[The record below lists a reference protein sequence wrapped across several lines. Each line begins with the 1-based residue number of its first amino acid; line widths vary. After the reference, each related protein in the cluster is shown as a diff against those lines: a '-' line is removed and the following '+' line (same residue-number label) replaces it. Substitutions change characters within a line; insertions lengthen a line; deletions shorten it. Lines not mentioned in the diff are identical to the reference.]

1 MRRGQHATG
10 DSSFGR
16 SAGVSVGRGAIL
28 IAVAFVI
35 GLILLQK
42 TDKTPRAVRTTPNA
56 TPTTAPNLTFPTTV
70 TTTGGHAPSTV
81 KVLVANGTNTP
92 GAASRVVPPLSA
104 AGYNVLAPTDATKTY
119 KATNPRQSVV
129 YFTPGY
135 DLDAKII
142 ATHLTLQ
149 LSAVQSLPTS
159 APVANTQGAN
169 VIVIVGPDLAGAS
182 SGTTATTSHTATTAR
197 TATTVHTTTT
207 AHTATTAR
215 PATTTT
221 KP

>member
-1 MRRGQHATG
+1 M
-10 DSSFGR
+10 
-16 SAGVSVGRGAIL
+16 SVGRGAIL

-42 TDKTPRAVRTTPNA
+42 TDRAPRSVSTTP
-56 TPTTAPNLTFPTTV
+56 TVRVPTTSPNLTLPTTSS
-70 TTTGGHAPSTV
+70 TLTGHSPASV
-81 KVLVANGTNTP
+81 KVLVANGTNTG
-92 GAASRVVPPLSA
+92 GAASRVVTPLTQ
-104 AGYNVLAPTDATKTY
+104 AGYNVLAPTDASKTY

-129 YFTPGY
+129 YYTPGY

-142 ATHLTLQ
+142 ATRLTLQ
-149 LSAVQSLPTS
+149 LTAVQALPTT

-169 VIVIVGPDLAGAS
+169 VLVVVGPDLAGAS
-182 SGTTATTSHTATTAR
+182 TGGTTATTARTTATTAR

-207 AHTATTAR
+207 VHTATTAK
-215 PATTTT
+215 PATTPT

>member
-1 MRRGQHATG
+1 M
-10 DSSFGR
+10 
-16 SAGVSVGRGAIL
+16 SVGRGAIL
-28 IAVAFVI
+28 IAVAFVV

-42 TDKTPRAVRTTPNA
+42 TDKAPKVVRTTPNA
-56 TPTTAPNLTFPTTV
+56 TPTTSPNVTFPTT
-70 TTTGGHAPSTV
+70 TSTPGGHAPASV

-92 GAASRVVPPLSA
+92 GAASRVVPPLTT

-119 KATNPRQSVV
+119 KATNPRASVV
-129 YFTPGY
+129 YYTPGY

-149 LSAVQSLPTS
+149 LSAVQPLPTT

-169 VIVIVGPDLAGAS
+169 VIVVVGPDLAGAS
-182 SGTTATTSHTATTAR
+182 SGTTATTAHTTATTARTTATTARTTPTTAR
-197 TATTVHTTTT
+197 TATTKLNVTPTT
-207 AHTATTAR
+207 A
-215 PATTTT
+215 

>member
-1 MRRGQHATG
+1 M
-10 DSSFGR
+10 
-16 SAGVSVGRGAIL
+16 SVGRGAIL
-28 IAVAFVI
+28 IAVAFVV

-42 TDKTPRAVRTTPNA
+42 TDKAPKVVRTTPNA
-56 TPTTAPNLTFPTTV
+56 TPTTSPNITFPTTS
-70 TTTGGHAPSTV
+70 TSLGGHAPASV
-81 KVLVANGTNTP
+81 KVLVANGTGTA
-92 GAASRVVPPLSA
+92 GAASRVVPPLTA
-104 AGYNVLAPTDATKTY
+104 AGYNVLAPTDATKTA
-119 KATNPRQSVV
+119 KANTRQSVV

-149 LSAVQSLPTS
+149 LSAVQALPTT

-169 VIVIVGPDLAGAS
+169 VVVVVGPDLAGAS
-182 SGTTATTSHTATTAR
+182 SGTTATTARTTATTARTTATTAR

-207 AHTATTAR
+207 AR